1 MSRSATDD
9 VQSRRI
15 TPPAATAPENAADE
29 PDVNTMF
36 VYRGHEDDRPLLWR
50 HPLNELV
57 GALNDVR
64 TRPENAVPEFFL
76 LIHCF

>member
-9 VQSRRI
+9 VQSRRV
-15 TPPAATAPENAADE
+15 TPPAAPAPENNADE
-29 PDVNTMF
+29 ADATTMF

-64 TRPENAVPEFFL
+64 IPHLENTIL
-76 LIHCF
+76 LQYL

>member
-1 MSRSATDD
+1 MSRSVADD
-9 VQSRRI
+9 IQRRRV
-15 TPPAATAPENAADE
+15 TPPAAPAAENAAE
-29 PDVNTMF
+29 EADVNTMF

-64 TRPENAVPEFFL
+64 NAPEKKYGL
-76 LIHCF
+76 

>member
-1 MSRSATDD
+1 MSRTAADD
-9 VQSRRI
+9 AQRR
-15 TPPAATAPENAADE
+15 PAPENAADE
-29 PDVNTMF
+29 ADVNTMF

-64 TRPENAVPEFFL
+64 TPPKQKNLSNFL
-76 LIHCF
+76 CLIDLF